1 MRKGARQPQGVA
13 PGGQTL
19 FGPDVIRLQS
29 RCSGASGEVKQ
40 TGMGGM
46 GVPSWRRLVIIT
58 VRIYIKKKMLF
69 G

>member
-1 MRKGARQPQGVA
+1 MVENERKEKTL

-19 FGPDVIRLQS
+19 FGPNVIHLPS
-29 RCSGASGEVKQ
+29 RSSGEVKQ
-40 TGMGGM
+40 TGMSGM
-46 GVPSWRRLVIIT
+46 GVPSWCRLVIIT